1 MQVLGINNIAWYV
14 KSLNH
19 NNKRKKLLKAFV
31 SPLLLF
37 TREKQKWVSDLR
49 LGSCR
54 SSLWENNHLNRIS
67 HFFFGSFD
75 GSPWRNLSCAS
86 TENRFESER
95 NVIVNSMYERY
106 CAVITVSNTLGT
118 NNFPLAPNDRFS
130 VSPQVDSSFKHSIA
144 MFGRWKSQGRIQSR
158 IFSAHIVRLPR
169 LFSIYAPNVLR
180 AIIEGG

>member
-1 MQVLGINNIAWYV
+1 MSIRAEIGFMSKQLMFYTN
-14 KSLNH
+14 SE
-19 NNKRKKLLKAFV
+19 
-31 SPLLLF
+31 
-37 TREKQKWVSDLR
+37 EK
-49 LGSCR
+49 
-54 SSLWENNHLNRIS
+54 NHLNRIV
-67 HFFFGSFD
+67 SFD
-75 GSPWRNLSCAS
+75 GSPWRNLPCAS

-95 NVIVNSMYERY
+95 NVIVNNMYERY

-118 NNFPLAPNDRFS
+118 NNFPLAPSDRFS

-144 MFGRWKSQGRIQSR
+144 MFGRWKSHGRILSR